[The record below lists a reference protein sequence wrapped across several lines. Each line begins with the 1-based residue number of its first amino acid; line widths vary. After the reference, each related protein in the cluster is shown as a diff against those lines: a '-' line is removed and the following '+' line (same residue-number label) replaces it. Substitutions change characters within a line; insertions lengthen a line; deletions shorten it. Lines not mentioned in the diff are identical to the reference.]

1 MAAAAAAAC
10 HWADTAVRGLTALS
24 ALKSLGLARSEKLRV
39 RVGRW
44 AGLTEELQTK
54 IRNLGSRRRKES
66 ELEPRPQAKWSW
78 RKCHHW

>member
-1 MAAAAAAAC
+1 MTVGLVRLLYFASC
-10 HWADTAVRGLTALS
+10 CCCRHWADTAVRGLTALS

-54 IRNLGSRRRKES
+54 IRNLGSRRRRE
-66 ELEPRPQAKWSW
+66 
-78 RKCHHW
+78 